1 MTDPDTARLAEMQR
15 LSRRAAS
22 IRAAMGE
29 EPACD
34 DWDADCVSEID
45 TALPDGPGSAEV
57 YFRAAF
63 VGICVGAAY
72 VALRVGGWL

>member
-1 MTDPDTARLAEMQR
+1 MTRDDARLAEMR
-15 LSRRAAS
+15 HLSRRAAT
-22 IRAAMGE
+22 IYAAMGE

-34 DWDADCVSEID
+34 DWDADCVSDID
-45 TALPDGPGSAEV
+45 TALSDEPGSADV